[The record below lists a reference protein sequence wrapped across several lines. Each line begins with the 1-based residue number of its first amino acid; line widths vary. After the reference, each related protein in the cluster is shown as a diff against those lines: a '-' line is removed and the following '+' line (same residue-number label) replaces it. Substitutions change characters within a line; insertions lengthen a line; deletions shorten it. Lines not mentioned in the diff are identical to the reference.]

1 MSRKKTYIELQE
13 RIRANFPIPVPVY
26 LSSGIADFGEPNK
39 IGFLDFET
47 NKLLNLS
54 LPKECIIIF
63 PINGTVKYGYN
74 KKSSESVGI
83 VVFSESDAFLWAE
96 AVALFLKDDNIS
108 IDTSINVMANL
119 GFIPV
124 SLLPRFAEG
133 KYEVAAITTT
143 LQFTTLQRT
152 DLECLMNCCTETIN
166 LGCLESCTELNIT
179 GLQPSTNYKAH
190 VSIPHSYTSAPFE
203 IMSDASGVLTIPVN
217 TSFAGQYKVRLHE
230 NGAQPYV
237 CYLFEIKP

>member
-1 MSRKKTYIELQE
+1 LSRKKSYIELQE

-47 NKLLNLS
+47 NRLLNLS

-74 KKSSESVGI
+74 KKSSEAIGI
-83 VVFSESDAFLWAE
+83 VIFSESDAFLWAE
-96 AVALFLKDDNIS
+96 AVSLFLKDDNIS
-108 IDTSINVMANL
+108 IDTSLNVMSNL

-133 KYEVAAITTT
+133 KYQVAAITTQ

-152 DLECLMNCCTETIN
+152 DLDCLMNCCTETIN
-166 LGCLESCTELNIT
+166 LGCIEKCTELNIT

-190 VSIPHSYTSAPFE
+190 VSIPNSYTSAPFE
-203 IMSDASGVLTIPVN
+203 VVSDSSGVLTIPVN

-230 NGAQPYV
+230 NGAHPYV
-237 CYLFEIKP
+237 CYIFEILP

>member
-1 MSRKKTYIELQE
+1 MRRNTTYIELQE
-13 RIRANFPIPVPVY
+13 RIRKNFPIPIPVY

-47 NKLLNLS
+47 NTLLNIS

-63 PINGTVKYGYN
+63 PINGRVTYGQN
-74 KKSSESVGI
+74 KKSSESIGI

-96 AVALFLKDDNIS
+96 AVALLLKDDNIS
-108 IDTSINVMANL
+108 IDTSINVMSNL

-133 KYEVAAITTT
+133 KYQVAAITTQ

-152 DLECLMNCCTETIN
+152 DLDCLMNCCTETIN
-166 LGCLESCTELNIT
+166 LGCIEKCTELNIT
-179 GLQPSTNYKAH
+179 GLAPSTNYKAH

-203 IMSDASGVLTIPVN
+203 VVSDSSGVLAIPVN

-237 CYLFEIKP
+237 CYIFEILP

>member
-1 MSRKKTYIELQE
+1 LRRNQTYIELQE
-13 RIRANFPIPVPVY
+13 RIRRNFPIPIPVY

-47 NKLLNLS
+47 NTLLNIS

-63 PINGTVKYGYN
+63 PINGRVTYGQN
-74 KKSSESVGI
+74 KKSSEAIGI
-83 VVFSESDAFLWAE
+83 VIFSESDAFLWAE
-96 AVALFLKDDNIS
+96 AVSLFLKDDNIS
-108 IDTSINVMANL
+108 IDTSLNVMSNL

-133 KYEVAAITTT
+133 RYQVAAITTQ

-152 DLECLMNCCTETIN
+152 DLDCLMNCCTETIN
-166 LGCLESCTELNIT
+166 LGCIERCTELNIT

-203 IMSDASGVLTIPVN
+203 VVSDSSGVLTIPVN

-237 CYLFEIKP
+237 CYIFEILP

>member
-1 MSRKKTYIELQE
+1 LSRKKEYIELQE
-13 RIRANFPIPVPVY
+13 RIRKNFPIPIPEY

-47 NKLLNLS
+47 NTLLNIS

-63 PINGTVKYGYN
+63 PFDGTVKYGYN
-74 KKSSESVGI
+74 KKSSETIGI
-83 VVFSESDAFLWAE
+83 VIFSESDAFLWAE
-96 AVALFLKDDNIS
+96 AVSLFLKDDNIS
-108 IDTSINVMANL
+108 IDTSINVMSNL

-133 KYEVAAITTT
+133 KYQVAAITTQ

-152 DLECLMNCCTETIN
+152 DLDCLMNCCTETIN
-166 LGCLESCTELNIT
+166 LGCIEKCTELNIT

-203 IMSDASGVLTIPVN
+203 VVSDSSGVLTIPVN

-237 CYLFEIKP
+237 CYIFEILP